1 MFSIFFS
8 NLFKKIVLGINQ
20 YGSTY
25 KYVQFQQKLIRSE
38 NIGFIWSFYT
48 FLLIFYIWI
57 FFYKYFMK
65 NKKFLLWSELFI
77 VIHQWSKRL
86 VTAVSYIAQ
95 WCSGNLPVWTLFI
108 GRNVHCTIITTL
120 NSTWHHWIWVEI
132 NLMKRHGQW
141 FVCLQNSLFSKWNFS
156 VTLTELDQS
165 FSLSCTICLKF
176 ILTLFLSNIINM
188 LLLHML

>member
-1 MFSIFFS
+1 
-8 NLFKKIVLGINQ
+8 
-20 YGSTY
+20 
-25 KYVQFQQKLIRSE
+25 
-38 NIGFIWSFYT
+38 
-48 FLLIFYIWI
+48 
-57 FFYKYFMK
+57 MK